1 MNLIL
6 CCAQAGLRARWL
18 AALEGDYTVYQAAG
32 LQDLSIL
39 VRQRIAFDLLFVHRP
54 LVDAEVVAYIRR
66 SAPACRLFL
75 LSDRP
80 DENEGLAF
88 LRLGIVG
95 YANSYISDAR
105 LHEAARTVAA
115 GGVWINQQLM
125 QRLIAQTVPA
135 DGAGANGGGTSR
147 QPLGTLSNR
156 EYQIAGLVAEGLSN
170 LEIAERLGITE
181 RTVKAHL
188 GAIYAKTSAGWDWR
202 CWSISRE
209 EATTEGPPAQLPG
222 DSTQRRGRRSWTG
235 APFLLAFGPAG

>member
-6 CCAQAGLRARWL
+6 CCAQDGLRARWF
-18 AALEGDYTVYQAAG
+18 AALESDYTVYQTAG
-32 LQDLSIL
+32 LQDLGIL

-80 DENEGLAF
+80 EEDEGLAF

-95 YANSYISDAR
+95 YANSYMSDAR
-105 LHEAARTVAA
+105 LREAARTVAA

-147 QPLGTLSNR
+147 QPLHNLSNR

-188 GAIYAKTSAGWDWR
+188 GAIYAKTS
-202 CWSISRE
+202 
-209 EATTEGPPAQLPG
+209 T
-222 DSTQRRGRRSWTG
+222 RGRLG
-235 APFLLAFGPAG
+235 LALLVNQPGGGDDN

>member
-6 CCAQAGLRARWL
+6 CCAQDGLRARWL

-80 DENEGLAF
+80 DEDEGLAF

-147 QPLGTLSNR
+147 QPLHNLSNR
-156 EYQIAGLVAEGLSN
+156 EYQVMLMLASGLSVSEVAEELCLS
-170 LEIAERLGITE
+170 
-181 RTVKAHL
+181 
-188 GAIYAKTSAGWDWR
+188 AKT
-202 CWSISRE
+202 ISTYRTRILDKMDMKKNAE
-209 EATTEGPPAQLPG
+209 LTLYAVKNNLII
-222 DSTQRRGRRSWTG
+222 
-235 APFLLAFGPAG
+235 

>member
-6 CCAQAGLRARWL
+6 CCAQTGLRERWF
-18 AALEGDYTVYQAAG
+18 AALESDYTVYQTAG
-32 LQDLSIL
+32 LQDLGIL

-80 DENEGLAF
+80 EEDEGLAF

-95 YANSYISDAR
+95 YANSYMSDAR
-105 LHEAARTVAA
+105 LREAARTVAA

-125 QRLIAQTVPA
+125 QRLIAQTVPG
-135 DGAGANGGGTSR
+135 DKAGANGGGTSR
-147 QPLGTLSNR
+147 QPLHNLSNR

-188 GAIYAKTSAGWDWR
+188 GAIYAKTS
-202 CWSISRE
+202 
-209 EATTEGPPAQLPG
+209 T
-222 DSTQRRGRRSWTG
+222 RGRLGLALLVNQPGG
-235 APFLLAFGPAG
+235 AG

>member
-6 CCAQAGLRARWL
+6 CCAQAGLRERWS
-18 AALEGDYTVYQAAG
+18 AALAGDYTVYQAAS
-32 LQDLSIL
+32 LQDLAIL
-39 VRQRIAFDLLFVHRP
+39 VRQRIAFDLLFVHRS

-80 DENEGLAF
+80 DEDEGLAF

-135 DGAGANGGGTSR
+135 DRAGSNGGTGR
-147 QPLGTLSNR
+147 QPLGNLSNR

-188 GAIYAKTSAGWDWR
+188 GAIYAKTS
-202 CWSISRE
+202 
-209 EATTEGPPAQLPG
+209 T
-222 DSTQRRGRRSWTG
+222 RGRLG
-235 APFLLAFGPAG
+235 LALLVNQPGGGDDN